1 MIRMICVGKLK
12 IIKTVVIFL
21 PFRRKYL
28 FLHHNFKRQCDMNT
42 IAINSNVYRSAV
54 QYANSHNI
62 SVSDAVEEAI
72 LLLLQKVQTK
82 QRLTETKE
90 FNEALNYVKSI
101 VPTGGKS
108 VPTDENGLDVLVEKK
123 YKL

>member
-1 MIRMICVGKLK
+1 
-12 IIKTVVIFL
+12 
-21 PFRRKYL
+21 
-28 FLHHNFKRQCDMNT
+28 MNT

>member
-1 MIRMICVGKLK
+1 
-12 IIKTVVIFL
+12 
-21 PFRRKYL
+21 
-28 FLHHNFKRQCDMNT
+28 MNT

-54 QYANSHNI
+54 QYANLHNI

>member
-1 MIRMICVGKLK
+1 
-12 IIKTVVIFL
+12 
-21 PFRRKYL
+21 
-28 FLHHNFKRQCDMNT
+28 MNT

-90 FNEALNYVKSI
+90 FNEALTYVKSI

>member
-1 MIRMICVGKLK
+1 
-12 IIKTVVIFL
+12 
-21 PFRRKYL
+21 
-28 FLHHNFKRQCDMNT
+28 MNT
-42 IAINSNVYRSAV
+42 VAINSNIYRSAV
-54 QYANSHNI
+54 QYANLHNI

-90 FNEALNYVKSI
+90 FNEALTYVKSI

>member
-1 MIRMICVGKLK
+1 
-12 IIKTVVIFL
+12 
-21 PFRRKYL
+21 
-28 FLHHNFKRQCDMNT
+28 MNT
-42 IAINSNVYRSAV
+42 IAINSNIYRSAV
-54 QYANSHNI
+54 QYANLHNI

-90 FNEALNYVKSI
+90 FNEALTYVKSI